1 MSPRLG
7 CLALLSLTACGP
19 RITYVEPPKASVT
32 VTPGLAVITWEK
44 GLNAQSTL
52 LARTT
57 SNAEPTMPMGSPMK
71 GDPLGTASVLFISEE
86 QKFTDNQ
93 LPDACGPFA
102 WHLWSRAADG
112 TWSKT
117 AATVRSLRGEHT
129 LAPTAEVTQ
138 LASVFDNG
146 QVRLTWMP
154 PEASTAFEGV
164 TVVRKRGMAPASST
178 DGTIVYS
185 GPSGM
190 VMDSVNNLSPTE
202 PTFYAVFNCNSCG
215 RCGATAPSVSVASPG
230 DGGTSLSVSGLS
242 AVISSDRQH
251 VDLTWTTTA
260 PRVRVLRTL
269 NGMPSG
275 PTDPNATVVFDGSAS
290 SARERLDALLP
301 NMPLEARR
309 YRYAAWGCLN
319 TTCSVTPASLEF
331 TVTLKQAL
339 QGGGYSLYFRHATA
353 TTCVDNLTLGT
364 ASGTSSPNWWKSC
377 NATCAS
383 ATSAQLTPSAA
394 DFELSSV
401 ATFFASNT
409 IPVTR
414 VASSEFCRAVRTAEG
429 LQLDAG
435 VIEQVQQLTYFV
447 YEETNRCRD
456 QSSLINAMPTQGSNA
471 VFIGHA
477 DYATA
482 CPVFD
487 SLNPADAVIYK
498 PQLGAPPRYIGR
510 VSPTQWSSL
519 P

>member
-1 MSPRLG
+1 
-7 CLALLSLTACGP
+7 
-19 RITYVEPPKASVT
+19 
-32 VTPGLAVITWEK
+32 
-44 GLNAQSTL
+44 
-52 LARTT
+52 
-57 SNAEPTMPMGSPMK
+57 
-71 GDPLGTASVLFISEE
+71 
-86 QKFTDNQ
+86 
-93 LPDACGPFA
+93 
-102 WHLWSRAADG
+102 
-112 TWSKT
+112 
-117 AATVRSLRGEHT
+117 
-129 LAPTAEVTQ
+129 
-138 LASVFDNG
+138 
-146 QVRLTWMP
+146 
-154 PEASTAFEGV
+154 
-164 TVVRKRGMAPASST
+164 
-178 DGTIVYS
+178 
-185 GPSGM
+185 
-190 VMDSVNNLSPTE
+190 
-202 PTFYAVFNCNSCG
+202 
-215 RCGATAPSVSVASPG
+215 VSVASPG

-290 SARERLDALLP
+290 SALERLDALLP